1 MVRPIHWI
9 ATVTFCEKRRLPDF
23 ADQRGNGRYDDL
35 SRSACAENQQINVQ
49 STMPF
54 YKKYMLPRSCGLQ
67 RWLSRIL
74 GWIQTLV
81 ESSSPTRQGDS
92 STTNRSVSRKDML
105 NSMLQHSRKQSVNIQ
120 VVAGEVATLTF
131 LRSKGVPVPEVYG
144 WSATTD
150 NAIGAEYIV
159 MEFAPGIGLDTK
171 WFDLTKREQRT
182 VAIEIVEVERK
193 LFGIPFGSFGSLYFK
208 KDIPPELQADLY
220 APGVEDPS
228 GDSDTFCI
236 GPIADDMF
244 WYGKRAEMQVDRGP
258 WRNPHKYLAA
268 IGKREL
274 EWTKRFGKPLEKDFP
289 YNSLLPGVIPPSAYS
304 TLLEKYL
311 AIAPFLLPNDAES
324 HGSAPTLRHP
334 DLTPSNVF
342 ISPETSKIR
351 RIIDWQHTVI
361 VPRLLASGHPHLFE
375 NPDVELPPTLDA
387 PQPPDGYESL
397 DPETKAQVDELLR
410 RRNLYYFYRV
420 FNGAKNQLHLAA
432 CADPLLEPRK
442 HLVDFAGRQGNGNLM
457 TLRGALI

>member
-1 MVRPIHWI
+1 MRIMVRPIHWI

-23 ADQRGNGRYDDL
+23 AYQRGNGRV
-35 SRSACAENQQINVQ
+35 SN
-49 STMPF
+49 
-54 YKKYMLPRSCGLQ
+54 KYGFK
-67 RWLSRIL
+67 
-74 GWIQTLV
+74 
-81 ESSSPTRQGDS
+81 ESSSPT
-92 STTNRSVSRKDML
+92 L
-105 NSMLQHSRKQSVNIQ
+105 PKQYATAS
-120 VVAGEVATLTF
+120 EVATLTF

-220 APGVEDPS
+220 ATGVEDPS

-236 GPIADDMF
+236 GPIADDM
-244 WYGKRAEMQVDRGP
+244 
-258 WRNPHKYLAA
+258 
-268 IGKREL
+268 
-274 EWTKRFGKPLEKDFP
+274 FGKPLEKDFP

-334 DLTPSNVF
+334 AQSSTEAYNDKDLTPSNVF

-442 HLVDFAGRQGNGNLM
+442 HLVDYAGHFTEAELKQHYENELTWFDFTTLVNYWREEIGGMSEEGWVKAEVYDHAVEKNRALKERFLNDADPDEVDKVAQGWPFQDKEEFF
-457 TLRGALI
+457 

>member
-1 MVRPIHWI
+1 MIPKQY
-9 ATVTFCEKRRLPDF
+9 AT
-23 ADQRGNGRYDDL
+23 A
-35 SRSACAENQQINVQ
+35 S
-49 STMPF
+49 
-54 YKKYMLPRSCGLQ
+54 
-67 RWLSRIL
+67 
-74 GWIQTLV
+74 
-81 ESSSPTRQGDS
+81 
-92 STTNRSVSRKDML
+92 
-105 NSMLQHSRKQSVNIQ
+105 
-120 VVAGEVATLTF
+120 EVATLTF

-244 WYGKRAEMQVDRGP
+244 WHGKRAEMQVDRGP

-289 YNSLLPGVIPPSAYS
+289 YNSLLPVHQRCAIQVCILRTSKAQSSMEAY
-304 TLLEKYL
+304 
-311 AIAPFLLPNDAES
+311 NDK
-324 HGSAPTLRHP
+324 

-375 NPDVELPPTLDA
+375 NSDVELPPTLDA

-442 HLVDFAGRQGNGNLM
+442 HLVDYAGRQGNGNLM